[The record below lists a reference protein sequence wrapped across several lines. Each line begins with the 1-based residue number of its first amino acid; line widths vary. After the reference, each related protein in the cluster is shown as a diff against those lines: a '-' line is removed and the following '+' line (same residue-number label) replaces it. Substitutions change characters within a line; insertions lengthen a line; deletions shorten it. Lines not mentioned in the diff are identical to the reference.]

1 MEPQV
6 RDNTEQSRF
15 EISTDAGQA
24 GFAEYQL
31 RDGGSTVAFVHTVI
45 DPAFEGQ
52 GLGGKLAR
60 AALDTVRERGAS
72 VLPYCPFIRGW
83 IAKHPEYVDL
93 VPVDKRAKFDL

>member
-6 RDNTEQSRF
+6 VDNAEENRF
-15 EISTDAGQA
+15 EIRTEAGLA

-60 AALDTVRERGAS
+60 AALDTVRARGGS

-83 IAKHPEYVDL
+83 IAKHPEYTDL
-93 VPVDKRAKFDL
+93 VPAEKRGKFDL

>member
-6 RDNTEQSRF
+6 TDNTEQSRF
-15 EISTDAGQA
+15 EISTDAGLA

-31 RDGGSTVAFVHTVI
+31 RDGGRIAFVHTVI
-45 DPAFEGQ
+45 DPAFGGQ

-60 AALDTVRERGAS
+60 AVLDTARERGLG

-93 VPVDKRAKFDL
+93 VPADKRAKFDL

>member
-6 RDNTEQSRF
+6 RDNAEQSRF
-15 EISTDAGQA
+15 EISTDAGPA

-31 RDGGSTVAFVHTVI
+31 RDEGRTVAFVHTVI

-83 IAKHPEYVDL
+83 IAKHPEYTDL
-93 VPVDKRAKFDL
+93 VPEDKRAKFDL

>member
-1 MEPQV
+1 MEPQI
-6 RDNTEQSRF
+6 RDNAEQSRF
-15 EISTDAGQA
+15 EISTDAGPA

-31 RDGGSTVAFVHTVI
+31 RDEGRTFAFVHTVI

-60 AALDTVRERGAS
+60 AALDTVRDRGAN

-83 IAKHPEYVDL
+83 IAKHPEYVTL
-93 VPVDKRAKFDL
+93 VPEEKRATFDL

>member
-6 RDNTEQSRF
+6 SDNIEQSRF
-15 EISTDAGQA
+15 EIRTDAGLA
-24 GFAEYQL
+24 GFAEYQR
-31 RDGGSTVAFVHTVI
+31 RDGGQIAFVHTVI

-60 AALDTVRERGAS
+60 AALDTVRGRGEA

-93 VPVDKRAKFDL
+93 VPADKRAKFDL

>member
-6 RDNTEQSRF
+6 VDNAEASRF
-15 EISTDAGQA
+15 EISTDAGLA

-31 RDGGSTVAFVHTVI
+31 RDGGTVAFVHTVI

-60 AALDTVRERGAS
+60 AALDTVRARGGS

-83 IAKHPEYVDL
+83 IAKHPDYLDL
-93 VPVDKRAKFDL
+93 VPTDKRAKFDL